1 MATIVLLFSFSW
13 DSALSFHLR
22 NSEQAFKRLSPSFQR
37 KRPMANTA
45 TTAETDTEQHDTDV
59 VHRKSLASS
68 FVVEISK
75 KAGEDVWALTP
86 IDRETNEKDLGSQ
99 AWEALHDDSI
109 VKEKSDGPSFIL
121 KCRCH
126 DNQLIVEVDHTST
139 GNGDGEGPTSSADLL
154 FVLARVMVQHAL
166 HGIQHK
172 GESKIKEWTLVF
184 SSENNDKGKE
194 MKLNA
199 DFTVNDMRE
208 LFEVDENMEMVDMV
222 DREGTVLGTVPR
234 NMVHSLNLLHR
245 GIGLTVSKDSEFSE
259 LYVHRRT
266 DDKRI
271 FPSLYDMFVGGVS
284 LTGED
289 STLTAKR
296 EVAEELGLIR
306 ALEQSSPLSEPLFT
320 CVVCT
325 SYNRCVVTVYRYT
338 MDPSI
343 ETISWQEEEV
353 AWGEFVP
360 CNIVEAAA
368 DLSIQRLAEKKA
380 WPGAYPVIQSKWK
393 ESKPPNDEC
402 TGGGD
407 DWETWNFVPDGL
419 LVWEAWLKWRES
431 TRALESSK

>member
-1 MATIVLLFSFSW
+1 MA
-13 DSALSFHLR
+13 
-22 NSEQAFKRLSPSFQR
+22 K
-37 KRPMANTA
+37 TA
-45 TTAETDTEQHDTDV
+45 AMTETDTEELETDV

-75 KAGEDVWALTP
+75 KAGEHVWALTP
-86 IDRETNEKDLGSQ
+86 IDKETNEKDLGIQ
-99 AWEALHDDSI
+99 AWNALHDDS
-109 VKEKSDGPSFIL
+109 VDKDKNAGPSFIL
-121 KCRCH
+121 KCRRH
-126 DNQLIVEVDHTST
+126 ENQLILEVTNTST
-139 GNGDGEGPTSSADLL
+139 SNSNDEEPSADLL
-154 FVLARVMVQHAL
+154 FVLARVSVQHAL
-166 HGIQHK
+166 QEIQQN
-172 GESKIKEWTLVF
+172 GESKVKEWTLVF
-184 SSENNDKGKE
+184 SSEINDKRKE
-194 MKLNA
+194 MTLNL
-199 DFTVNDMRE
+199 DFTVDDIRE

-222 DREGTVLGTVPR
+222 DREGTVLGMVPR
-234 NMVHSLNLLHR
+234 NVVHSLNLLHR

-296 EVAEELGLIR
+296 EVAEELGLTR
-306 ALEQSSPLSEPLFT
+306 ALEESSPLSEPLFT

-393 ESKPPNDEC
+393 GSKPPNDEYK
-402 TGGGD
+402 GGGGRGGD
-407 DWETWNFVPDGL
+407 GDWETWDFVPDGL

-431 TRALESSK
+431 TRALEPSK